1 MAPRVSV
8 VVPVRNRKALL
19 AELLDALSA
28 QTYRDFEVVIVDDG
42 SDDGSGDEARGR
54 VLGDGPALV
63 VPGPREGAVAAR
75 IRGVAAASGE
85 ILAFTDSDCRPAP
98 DWLER
103 GIAALDAG
111 ADVVAGVTRPRRPP
125 RPLERSVTSGPEGL
139 YPTCNLFV
147 RAAAYHSVGGFD
159 PAAGARL
166 GFRWSARARGLGFGE
181 DTLLAWSLIRRGARP
196 AFEPEAVV
204 EHAVFPARRAELLGR
219 AMQAGAFPSLLA
231 EVPELRATLLS
242 DRVFLGGPRRVPA
255 YLGLLLAAVR
265 VARLA
270 APVDHRAL
278 RPARRGRS
286 TRAAPSPAAGLLL
299 AAWAWGRAA
308 EVRRAGANP
317 LRRPDLVAAEML
329 TDLLTA
335 LALLAGSA
343 RARTLI
349 L

>member
-8 VVPVRNRKALL
+8 IVPVRNRKALL

-28 QTYRDFEVVIVDDG
+28 QTYRDFEVVVVDDG
-42 SDDGSGDEARGR
+42 SCDGSADEARGR
-54 VLGDGPALV
+54 VLGAGPALV
-63 VPGPREGAVAAR
+63 VPGHGEGAVAAR
-75 IRGVAAASGE
+75 IRGVAAAAGE

-111 ADVVAGVTRPRRPP
+111 ADLVAGVTRPRRPL
-125 RPLERSVTSGPEGL
+125 RPLERSVSSGAEGL

-159 PAAGARL
+159 PTAGARL
-166 GFRWSARARGLGFGE
+166 GFRWTARARGLGFGE
-181 DTLLAWSLIRRGARP
+181 DTLFAWSLIRRGGRP
-196 AFEPEAVV
+196 AFVPEAVV
-204 EHAVFPARRAELLGR
+204 DHAVFPAHWAELPGR
-219 AMQAGAFPSLLA
+219 ALQGGAFPALLA

-242 DRVFLGGPRRVPA
+242 DRLFLGGPRRAPA
-255 YLGLLLAAVR
+255 YLGLLLAAI
-265 VARLA
+265 RLA
-270 APVDHRAL
+270 R
-278 RPARRGRS
+278 RPARRGR
-286 TRAAPSPAAGLLL
+286 RPQAAPSPAAGLLL

-308 EVRRAGANP
+308 EVRRAGVNP

-343 RARTLI
+343 RARTLV